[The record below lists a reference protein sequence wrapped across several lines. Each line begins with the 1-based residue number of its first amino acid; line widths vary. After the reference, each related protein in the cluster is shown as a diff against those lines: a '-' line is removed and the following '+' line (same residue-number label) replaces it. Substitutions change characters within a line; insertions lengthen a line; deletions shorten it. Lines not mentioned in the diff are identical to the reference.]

1 MNIFEKEALFTF
13 LTMIEEKMFCE
24 ETINLINARCEKE
37 NNYSEIVWY
46 SRACPALKTY
56 YEILSYDL
64 SDEPLPATWKDFFDF
79 FSYKKLS
86 NIHYDST
93 VPTDKKQKITEYYE
107 PFINFPDDEKIEE
120 FFMYAKGDISK
131 ITEELSIDI
140 LRLEAVKNEKQSL
153 NKNICIYEKVKKSR
167 I

>member
-1 MNIFEKEALFTF
+1 MNIFEKEAFFSF
-13 LTMIEEKMFCE
+13 LIMIEEKMFCE
-24 ETINLINARCEKE
+24 ETINSIKAR
-37 NNYSEIVWY
+37 NNGSEILWHY
-46 SRACPALKTY
+46 RARPALKTY
-56 YEILSYDL
+56 HEILSSDI
-64 SDEPLPATWKDFFDF
+64 SNDEPLPSTWKDFFDF

-93 VPTDKKQKITEYYE
+93 IPADKKQKITEYYE
-107 PFINFPDDEKIEE
+107 PFMNFPIEEKIQE

-140 LRLEAVKNEKQSL
+140 LRLEAIKNEKQSL
-153 NKNICIYEKVKKSR
+153 NKSICIHEKVKKSR